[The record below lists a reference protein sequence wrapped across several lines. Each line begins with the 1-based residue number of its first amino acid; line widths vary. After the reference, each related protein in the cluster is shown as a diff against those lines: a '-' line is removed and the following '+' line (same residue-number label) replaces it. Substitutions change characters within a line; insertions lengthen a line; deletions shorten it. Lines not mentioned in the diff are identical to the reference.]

1 MHDVPNHPGAEVPL
15 FLTGSTQRAEGNGK
29 CVCCLEHMSILSYTL
44 DIDDGSIKDYQG
56 MLEDNSILQG
66 GAPKKAKLVQ
76 LTPITMVY
84 R

>member
-1 MHDVPNHPGAEVPL
+1 M
-15 FLTGSTQRAEGNGK
+15 
-29 CVCCLEHMSILSYTL
+29 CVCCLDHMSILSYTL

>member
-1 MHDVPNHPGAEVPL
+1 
-15 FLTGSTQRAEGNGK
+15 
-29 CVCCLEHMSILSYTL
+29 MSILSYTL

-76 LTPITMVY
+76 ITPITMVY